1 MAGFFKKYINS
12 MGGKKIS
19 IFWSFD
25 DSDNSRFLIFVV
37 KLIVVELHYKL
48 NFSDRG
54 RRILSKKFV
63 MSVSKQN

>member
-1 MAGFFKKYINS
+1 MAGFLKNILIRWAENFF
-12 MGGKKIS
+12 S

-37 KLIVVELHYKL
+37 KLIAVEFHYKL

-63 MSVSKQN
+63 MSVSNQN